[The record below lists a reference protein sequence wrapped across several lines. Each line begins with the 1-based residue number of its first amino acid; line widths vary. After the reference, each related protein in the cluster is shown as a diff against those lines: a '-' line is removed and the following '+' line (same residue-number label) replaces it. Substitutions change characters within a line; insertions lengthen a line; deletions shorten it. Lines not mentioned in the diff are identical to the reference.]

1 MTSPYFTEAEQASLR
16 QNENVKRV
24 GEKGIT
30 YSEAFKIQFMEAYD
44 AGKSP
49 REIFEEAGFDLELI
63 GMNRVKE
70 ASSRWRRAVSKH
82 GTQGLRDGRRFNSG
96 RPATRT
102 FSPEE
107 IIAKQQA
114 EIDYLKG
121 ELDFVKKLEQSDR
134 KNEGSLKTSA
144 FALIETLVK
153 AGKGRPVTLCQVA
166 GVSRSG
172 YYSSLNSH
180 SRKARIRQDQL
191 SLEQI
196 KAAIAFKQRKK
207 GTRRIVMTLKN
218 QFGIVM
224 NRKKVQRL
232 CRQNGLLSSIRK
244 ANPYRQLSKA
254 TQEHR
259 VVENKLNRQFK
270 SQEVGKVLLT
280 DVTYIPY
287 EGRFAYLSTIKDAQT
302 NEILA
307 YQVSPSL
314 KLDFVLETVKSLI
327 EHHSERL
334 SKGAFI
340 HSDQG
345 SHYTSPKFQKL
356 LASFGLGQSMS
367 RRGNCWDNA
376 PQESFFGHL
385 KDECNFEDCQSFEE
399 VKAEIDDYMDDY
411 NHFRAQW
418 GLKKLTPI
426 DYRNQLL
433 VA

>member
-1 MTSPYFTEAEQASLR
+1 MTTTYFTKEEQDALR
-16 QNENVKRV
+16 QNPNVKRV

-30 YSEAFKIQFMEAYD
+30 YSETFKIHFVEAYD
-44 AGKSP
+44 AGKKP
-49 REIFEEAGFDLELI
+49 REIFEEAGFDLEVI
-63 GMNRVKE
+63 GDKRVKE
-70 ASSRWRRAVSKH
+70 SSSRWRRSVSKH

-96 RPATRT
+96 RPVSHDL
-102 FSPEE
+102 SPQE

-134 KNEGSLKTSA
+134 KNEERPKALA

-153 AGKGRPVTLCQVA
+153 SGKACVVTLCQIA
-166 GVSRSG
+166 NVSRSG
-172 YYSSLNSH
+172 YYNYKNSE
-180 SRKARIRQDQL
+180 ARQKRLCQDQL
-191 SLEQI
+191 ALEQI

-207 GTRRIVMTLKN
+207 GTRSIVMALKN
-218 QFGIVM
+218 RFGLVM

-232 CRQNGLLSSIRK
+232 CRKNGLLSSVRK
-244 ANPYRQLSKA
+244 ANPYRQLAKA
-254 TQEHR
+254 TQAHQ

-270 SQEVGKVLLT
+270 SGEVGKVLLT

-287 EGRFAYLSTIKDAQT
+287 EGRFAYLSTIKDAQS

-307 YQVSPSL
+307 YQVSASL
-314 KLDFVLETVKSLI
+314 KIDFVLETVKSLMI
-327 EHHSERL
+327 HHRDHL
-334 SKGAFI
+334 AKGAFV

-356 LASFGLGQSMS
+356 LASSGLGQSMS
-367 RRGNCWDNA
+367 RKGNCWDNA

-385 KDECNFEDCQSFEE
+385 KDECSFENCHSFE
-399 VKAEIDDYMDDY
+399 AVKQEIDEYMDYY

-433 VA
+433 AA